1 MSDITATVT
10 SQPITAT
17 ASGGGITA
25 SVGSSTITASAGG
38 GIGPQGPAGTAGAGL
53 GDLTDVDLAAVAE
66 GDLLRHG
73 GDGKWRNFP
82 ESNVPIDGANF

>member
-1 MSDITATVT
+1 MSQITASVT

-38 GIGPQGPAGTAGAGL
+38 GVGPQGPAGTSGASL
-53 GDLTDVDLAAVAE
+53 DDLVDVDLASVAT
-66 GDLLRHG
+66 GDLLRYG
-73 GDGKWRNFP
+73 SGKWRNYP
-82 ESNVPIDGANF
+82 ESNVVIDGQNF